1 MTTGKIE
8 SDIGYVKDLVTK
20 SGKSTQ
26 PASFYLLW
34 AVILMVGFSLIDFA
48 PRWVGLFWM
57 IAGLAGGILSVFLAY
72 KAEANKGQM
81 NREVGIKYALHWSG
95 MAVIVLLA
103 ILLGVKGFVQQGAVL
118 SQVILLIVALGWW
131 TAGVHFDRI
140 FLWLGGI
147 MMLGFLGILFM
158 DRYAWTTMGVLLGIV
173 LIVTAIRQGKK
184 NARRTE

>member
-1 MTTGKIE
+1 MTISKIE
-8 SDIGYVKDLVTK
+8 SDIGYVKDLVAK
-20 SGKSTQ
+20 SDNSTL
-26 PASFYLLW
+26 PASFYIIW

-57 IAGLAGGILSVFLAY
+57 IAGPAGGILSAFLAY
-72 KAEANKGQM
+72 KAEVNIGQM
-81 NREVGIKYALHWSG
+81 DRKVGIKYALHWSG
-95 MAVIVLLA
+95 MAVIAFLA
-103 ILLGVKGFVQQGAVL
+103 ILLGEKGFVQGTVL

-147 MMLGFLGILFM
+147 MVLGFLGTLFM
-158 DRYAWTTMGVLLGIV
+158 DRYAWTGMGVLLGTV

-184 NARRTE
+184 NVRRSE

>member
-1 MTTGKIE
+1 MTHDKIE

-20 SGKSTQ
+20 SGESTQ
-26 PASFYLLW
+26 PASFYYLW
-34 AVILMVGFSLIDFA
+34 GIILMVGFSLIDLA

-57 IAGLAGGILSVFLAY
+57 IAGPAGGMLSAFLGY
-72 KAEANKGQM
+72 KSGIRKGQI

-95 MAVIVLLA
+95 MAVIVFLA
-103 ILLGVKGFVQQGAVL
+103 ILLGLKGLVHGVVN

-147 MMLGFLGILFM
+147 MVLGFLGTLFM
-158 DRYAWTTMGVLLGIV
+158 DRYVWTTMGVLLGLV

-184 NARRTE
+184 NVRR

>member
-1 MTTGKIE
+1 MTNSKIE

-20 SGKSTQ
+20 SGESTQ
-26 PASFYLLW
+26 PASFYYLW
-34 AVILMVGFSLIDFA
+34 GIILMVGFSLIDLA

-57 IAGLAGGILSVFLAY
+57 IAGPAGGMLSAFLGY
-72 KAEANKGQM
+72 KSGIRKGQI

-95 MAVIVLLA
+95 MAVIVFLA
-103 ILLGVKGFVQQGAVL
+103 ILLGLKGLVHGVVN

-147 MMLGFLGILFM
+147 MVLGFLGTLFM
-158 DRYAWTTMGVLLGIV
+158 DRYVWTTMGVLLGLV

-184 NARRTE
+184 NVRR